1 MSVTGLQRH
10 NVSVSGEKLLKL
22 CQKYQIQ
29 RLALFGSIL
38 RDDFTPESDVDLLVE
53 FAPGH
58 TPGLGFIEI
67 QDELSRLLGRS
78 VDLNTP
84 QDLSRYF
91 RQQVLEQAE
100 VIYAAES

>member
-1 MSVTGLQRH
+1 MTRQEAGVVEQSQGQRP
-10 NVSVSGEKLLKL
+10 
-22 CQKYQIQ
+22 
-29 RLALFGSIL
+29 F
-38 RDDFTPESDVDLLVE
+38 LVCCVE
-53 FAPGH
+53 EPSAH